1 MVASLGISLEFMRSK
16 TTLNLNFSG
25 TDIMASVKSLTDYE
39 ISIIKGMFLLNPRLS
54 KQAIHAFF
62 TKPGRDFNQ
71 ARISDIENNTAGMG
85 RPHIQPAS
93 EKEVRDY
100 MARVEW
106 MHRAFNYSPWISTA
120 LYFGNGTPLAQID
133 LDWWPVGQGLFSSGR
148 LLTYV
153 GGEFSWVYDCGSLSG
168 AKERDQSIE
177 KFQGRN
183 GDRPIDLLVL
193 SHFDNDHINGIVKL
207 VSKIEI
213 RTLLL
218 PYLPLWERLLIMLD
232 EGIAPG
238 DPLVWFFV
246 NPVAYLTEV
255 GEGRIQQIV
264 FVSPTGPDDTP
275 TEDAGGEFDLDGP
288 VEPGEA
294 DRPIM
299 AKIEEGKPPSEY
311 ENNPI
316 KGTSETAGSSK
327 IEVKFLQR
335 GGRVI
340 LPALWEFVPYND
352 AELLPHV
359 SAHFETAM
367 RKLANDFIAKQN
379 DQDRMKTLKELK
391 TKYEKAFSGKNK
403 KELKEKHNQLSLFL
417 YSGPIGS
424 RIKLAH
430 YRATHH
436 IHFNDQ
442 QDNFAQLYTGD
453 GYLDTQDRFNAL
465 QGKIHNSR
473 LERAGIL
480 QVMHHGSEKNW
491 YKGIARILSPAV
503 SIFSSDPT
511 YTTYGHPD
519 ADVLR
524 DFWPWCPV
532 QVDRQNGFH
541 FSGCLIVS

>member
-1 MVASLGISLEFMRSK
+1 
-16 TTLNLNFSG
+16 
-25 TDIMASVKSLTDYE
+25 MAGVKSLTDYE
-39 ISIIKGMFLLNPRLS
+39 ISIIKGMFLLNPRPS
-54 KQAIHAFF
+54 KQAIHAYF

-71 ARISDIENNTAGMG
+71 ARITEILNGED

-93 EKEVRDY
+93 EQQARNY
-100 MARVEW
+100 MAHVEW
-106 MHRAFNYSPWISTA
+106 MHRVFNYFPWASKA
-120 LYFGNGTPLAQID
+120 HYLGNPSGAGTPLAQID

-148 LLTYV
+148 LINTTRS
-153 GGEFSWVYDCGSLSG
+153 EFSWVYDCGSSAG
-168 AKERDQSIE
+168 AIERDQSIGE
-177 KFQGRN
+177 FRRRN
-183 GDRPIDLLVL
+183 ADRPIDLLVL

-207 VSKIEI
+207 VSKVEI

-238 DPLVWFFV
+238 DHLAQFFV
-246 NPVAYLTEV
+246 NPVAYLTEA

-264 FVSPTGPDDTP
+264 FVPTAGPDDTP
-275 TEDAGGEFDLDGP
+275 TEDGGEFDPDRP
-288 VEPGEA
+288 IEPGEA

-299 AKIEEGKPPSEY
+299 AKIEEGEPPSEY
-311 ENNPI
+311 ENDPI

-327 IEVKFLQR
+327 IEFKFLQR

-352 AELLPHV
+352 AKLLPHASDSFKKTV
-359 SAHFETAM
+359 
-367 RKLANDFIAKQN
+367 RQLANDFITKPN
-379 DQDRMKTLKELK
+379 DQKDVLKKLK
-391 TKYEKAFSGKNK
+391 SEYETTFPGKK
-403 KELKEKHNQLSLFL
+403 KHNQLSLFL

-424 RIKLAH
+424 RIKLVH
-430 YRATHH
+430 YWATHH

-453 GYLDTQDRFNAL
+453 GYLDTPDRLKAL
-465 QGKIHNSR
+465 RKTIRKKR
-473 LERAGIL
+473 LKRAGIL
-480 QVMHHGSEKNW
+480 QVMHHGSSNNW
-491 YKGIARILSPAV
+491 HAGIAVHLRPAV

-524 DFWPWCPV
+524 DFWSWCPV

-541 FSGCLIVS
+541 FSGFLFVS